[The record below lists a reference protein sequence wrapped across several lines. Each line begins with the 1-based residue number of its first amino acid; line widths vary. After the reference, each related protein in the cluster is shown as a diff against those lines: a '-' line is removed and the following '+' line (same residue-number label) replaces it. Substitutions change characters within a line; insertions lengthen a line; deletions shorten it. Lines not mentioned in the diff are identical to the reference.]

1 MTKKIFYV
9 LGALALLIGIW
20 GVFNRLSTGHS
31 NANYGSYVVWGLWV
45 AMYLFFAGAAAGGFM
60 VASLDLLFNVKL
72 FQGTG
77 KVALWG
83 AIVCLAAALLSIW
96 LDLGHMERIWK
107 VYFQGNPRSVMFQM
121 VWGYTIFG
129 LLMVTALFLAIRRPQ
144 SIWLKVVMV
153 IGLIAS
159 LFVSGA
165 VGALLGVQA
174 ARPFWH
180 VGLFPVQFPVFS
192 LATGVA
198 LLMTLLALF
207 APDDPQRP
215 QQLRVLGIISAVLIG
230 VKLYFMWADFSQSI
244 YGNVPL
250 NIEAVNQVLFGPYWW
265 AFWIVQILI
274 GSIIPLIIVL
284 QPRLITKP
292 AWAGAAGI
300 MLLVGYAVARGL
312 IIFPALS
319 IPEIGA
325 LAEAFT
331 GPHLSFDY
339 FPSTMEWAVTLGT
352 IGLATLGYLLGSKYL
367 PIYTQPAM
375 EA

>member
-1 MTKKIFYV
+1 MLKKVFYV
-9 LGALALLIGIW
+9 LSGLALLIGAW
-20 GVFNRLSTGHS
+20 GIFDRLSTGHT

-60 VASLDLLFNVKL
+60 VATLDLLFNVKL
-72 FQGTG
+72 FRGTG

-107 VYFQGNPRSVMFQM
+107 VYLQGNPRSVMFQM

-129 LLMVTALFLAIRRPQ
+129 LVMVTALFLAIRRPQ
-144 SIWLKVVMV
+144 SIWLKVAMV
-153 IGLIAS
+153 VGLVVS

-198 LLMTLLALF
+198 MLMTLLALF
-207 APDDPQRP
+207 APDDQQRP
-215 QQLRVLGIISAVLIG
+215 QQLRALGIMSAILVG
-230 VKLYFMWADFSQSI
+230 VKIYFMWADYSQSI
-244 YGNVPL
+244 YGNVPM

-265 AFWIVQILI
+265 AFWIVQILF
-274 GSIIPLIIVL
+274 GSLIPLVIVL
-284 QPRLITKP
+284 HPRLIIKP

-300 MLLVGYAVARGL
+300 MLLIGYAVARGL

-339 FPSTMEWAVTLGT
+339 FPSLMEWAVTLGT